1 MKYFVKSIILML
13 SIIFLFRDT
22 ICMDNNCCELY
33 QKYCN
38 VSRKFL
44 INSYKICNKS
54 VEKLF
59 KLYNDVYVQNNNT
72 NYININRLTRRSRI
86 YLFNKIIRNEFI
98 LFKQHDNNYINS
110 IQMRPIYF
118 QYKTLFVA
126 IYLTIKKDK
135 TGNINQP
142 GNIFV
147 EFSNKEDQYWSAKTW
162 QEIVNSNNNLE
173 YEIMLDL
180 EVARRF
186 VDGDKF
192 YDLPIAALLPYLT
205 ENKTSC
211 QDFITNDESLFKGQN
226 RIQCAKAIINIIE
239 QGNEP
244 CTEEKIRNSMSCLHI
259 DNPDEDSRINT

>member
-1 MKYFVKSIILML
+1 MKYLVKSIIFMFG
-13 SIIFLFRDT
+13 IIFSFCNT
-22 ICMDNNCCELY
+22 IICMNNNCDELY

-44 INSYKICNKS
+44 INSEKMYECKTI
-54 VEKLF
+54 KLF
-59 KLYNDVYVQNNNT
+59 NRYLHQYVYTDKSRHIYLNG
-72 NYININRLTRRSRI
+72 LSHRSRI
-86 YLFNKIIRNEFI
+86 YLFNKIIKNERELSQYEDF
-98 LFKQHDNNYINS
+98 YINDDT
-110 IQMRPIYF
+110 MRPIYF
-118 QYKTLFVA
+118 KYSSLEIA
-126 IYLTIKKDK
+126 IHY
-135 TGNINQP
+135 TGSENQP
-142 GNIFV
+142 GNILVDFC
-147 EFSNKEDQYWSAKTW
+147 NIEDDKLCYKSWNT
-162 QEIVNSNNNLE
+162 IFYSNNNLE

-239 QGNEP
+239 QGNEA